1 MYAGGKNM
9 ETKQLYVANINIVF
23 GKEEEPLI
31 ERVDDIIIPAL
42 TSGIVK
48 KSGEKT
54 RFIFEDVLLREIE
67 EDEWVIQGLF
77 IKDTVLDVMSEYS
90 PNTGLEK
97 TEKHINSAPYSLFI
111 IYLKNHRMVLVKNQ
125 SSSPDI
131 RNFASAFKEI
141 IGAYV
146 RKENEHLDKGKKLP
160 KPIIFVSGIKTAA
173 SVKETLKDVEK
184 INQLLLK
191 FYPLNA
197 EWDYDPIFGEIDQ
210 KIRKTIQSKKGRM
223 IFSSPQS
230 KDGVADII
238 ERTEGIVKSE
248 MKVTYKGANP
258 EDENKKTGTIRD
270 DQISDVLSVDIY
282 QELDSAYDEIN
293 SIGKSIHSINF
304 QTKNHI
310 IDYKRFLEKRKKD
323 R

>member
-1 MYAGGKNM
+1 M

-160 KPIIFVSGIKTAA
+160 KPIIFVSG
-173 SVKETLKDVEK
+173 
-184 INQLLLK
+184 
-191 FYPLNA
+191 
-197 EWDYDPIFGEIDQ
+197 
-210 KIRKTIQSKKGRM
+210 
-223 IFSSPQS
+223 
-230 KDGVADII
+230 
-238 ERTEGIVKSE
+238 
-248 MKVTYKGANP
+248 
-258 EDENKKTGTIRD
+258 
-270 DQISDVLSVDIY
+270 
-282 QELDSAYDEIN
+282 
-293 SIGKSIHSINF
+293 
-304 QTKNHI
+304 
-310 IDYKRFLEKRKKD
+310 
-323 R
+323 